1 MQPGMKQQP
10 YDGSLKA
17 ILKEDVPQIIPLILP
32 GATFLDILDIEVLRS
47 PMRADRAYK
56 IRYRQELHVLNL
68 EVQADTDRDIVYRLL
83 VYHAALLYDHK
94 LPVISIV
101 IYLFRSQVPSPPL
114 QVMSQEDVLLIFHYR
129 LLCLWDVDARPY
141 VEAHE
146 IGIYTLLPAMKNADE
161 QLLLQ
166 AIDELIEY
174 YRDSEAALARRLLW
188 LGTILRR
195 SDTVRLPEKQRLEAR
210 LSTFEHLLEQD
221 DFVRRQRALGEAQG
235 KAIGEAQGKTIGTL
249 QTTRQ
254 LLLALVTQRF
264 PALGTLAQQRIA
276 QVNNVAALTDA
287 FTHIAV
293 ASDEQTVRSILET
306 LPTEG

>member
-1 MQPGMKQQP
+1 MKQQP

-254 LLLALVTQRF
+254 LLLAL
-264 PALGTLAQQRIA
+264 
-276 QVNNVAALTDA
+276 
-287 FTHIAV
+287 
-293 ASDEQTVRSILET
+293 
-306 LPTEG
+306 